1 MVGPRTH
8 ATATLASNGPEG
20 TADETGA
27 LAPLRDWDWDKL
39 TLESG
44 TRDTYVTLRWWIGP
58 SWSGTLGTSGW
69 LSASALNSIQ
79 KAAYLEAREAC
90 TPSLH
95 RTNNQIPS
103 SQFMLL
109 LRCEWMQPT
118 VQTVDWRSFY
128 VGQSAESD
136 LTIKIAV
143 THV

>member
-1 MVGPRTH
+1 VVVSAMVGPRTH
-8 ATATLASNGPEG
+8 ATATLASNGPER

-27 LAPLRDWDWDKL
+27 LAPLRDWDWDKP

-69 LSASALNSIQ
+69 LSASALNSVQ

-95 RTNNQIPS
+95 RTHNQIPS

-109 LRCEWMQPT
+109 WRCESGCNQ
-118 VQTVDWRSFY
+118 RSRLSTGGHFILDSRP
-128 VGQSAESD
+128 G
-136 LTIKIAV
+136 LP
-143 THV
+143 